1 MDNIEHIIKIIGD
14 YGVMIIISGIFI
26 YAVVKVIN
34 LAIDWAK
41 SKMNKTSHEDNIKK
55 RVDVGEQ
62 IHKLIAQQLRQL
74 DLERIQVI
82 EFSNS
87 VVSVAYLPF
96 RYMTCTYEVYDLDR
110 SPTGYKLDR
119 ISTSLFSPFF
129 TKLQENPI
137 YLFEVSDELDPSAR
151 SLSALMDADRY
162 VACIALRTAKGKM
175 IGYIQATQGLPFT
188 DESQLELRLVSA
200 QVAELLGVMDQ

>member
-1 MDNIEHIIKIIGD
+1 MENIIKLIGD
-14 YGVMIIISGIFI
+14 YGVMIIISGIFL
-26 YAVVKVIN
+26 YAAIKLIN
-34 LAIDWAK
+34 LFIEWCK
-41 SKMNKTSHEDNIKK
+41 RKLTKESHEENIKK

-62 IHKLIAQQLRQL
+62 IHKLIAYQLRHL
-74 DLERIQVI
+74 ELERIQVV

-110 SPTGYKLDR
+110 TPTGYKLDR
-119 ISTSLFSPFF
+119 ISTSLFAPFF
-129 TKLQENPI
+129 TRLQENPI
-137 YLFEVSDELDPSAR
+137 YMFETTTDIDPAAK
-151 SLSALMDADRY
+151 SLCMLMDADRY

-188 DESQLELRLVSA
+188 DESQLELRLLGA